1 MGKYFISLIMKNV
14 LFLLSI
20 AFSSP
25 SFAKDSCSF
34 TWQLQSSGV
43 SVGKTTDVISKNNN
57 ILEVKSSSTPSAIA
71 EIFNVKKVIRTVV
84 FKDKNLISRVE
95 EAQGR
100 NNKIISWNQNN
111 EGMWVQNVNGEIKD
125 KTDAKSNYISIDSTS
140 LPYLLY
146 LNILPSNTTEH
157 KIVVINKSMPYHAK
171 VLVELIND
179 DPIKKYK
186 VSFKTNKSTG
196 MVYLDA
202 NKKPLE
208 MSFDDSKISFNGNVI
223 AHTCD

>member
-1 MGKYFISLIMKNV
+1 MKSV
-14 LFLLSI
+14 LFLFSI
-20 AFSSP
+20 ALSSP

-43 SVGKTTDVISKNNN
+43 FVAKTIDTISKDNNL
-57 ILEVKSSSTPSAIA
+57 LEIKSLSTPSAIA

-84 FKDKNLISRVE
+84 FKDSKLISRIE
-95 EAQGR
+95 ESQGK
-100 NNKIISWNQNN
+100 NNRIVTWTQNN
-111 EGMWVQNVNGEIKD
+111 ERVWIQNVNGEIKD
-125 KTDAKSNYISIDSTS
+125 NADAKSSYISIDSTS

-146 LNILPSNTTEH
+146 LNILPTRATEH

-171 VLVELIND
+171 VLVEFIND
-179 DPIKKYK
+179 DPIKTYK

-202 NKKPLE
+202 NKKPVE
-208 MSFDDSKISFNGNVI
+208 MFFDDSKISFTGNVV
-223 AHTCD
+223 ANTCN